1 MKSSAK
7 ASPKTLRMNPARRNG
22 LRQRVSVATIRNGA
36 FQAQVIPAIK
46 LSRILVPVDFSRASI
61 KPLSYASAIAK
72 VHGAK
77 IVLLHITKPI
87 SFCVDCGY
95 GPVNRRV
102 TDDAQIRKDRSLLR
116 RSAAKHVPPESME
129 NIIIRSGKASEQI
142 LSTAKELKA
151 DLIVLYAHEANESNS
166 VGSHE
171 TVDRVMRLAPCP
183 VLIVRAHEQDFIQPI
198 GKRRQVLQRP

>member
-7 ASPKTLRMNPARRNG
+7 ASPKTLRMNSARRNA
-22 LRQRVSVATIRNGA
+22 LRKRVSVPTIRNRA
-36 FQAQVIPAIK
+36 FQGQVIPSIK

-77 IVLLHITKPI
+77 IALLHITKPI

-95 GPVNRRV
+95 GPVNRQV
-102 TDDAQIRKDRSLLR
+102 TDDAQIRKDRSHLR
-116 RSAAKHVPPESME
+116 RSAAKHIPLESIE
-129 NIIIRSGKASEQI
+129 NIIIRSGKASERI
-142 LSTAKELKA
+142 LNTAKELKA

-171 TVDRVMRLAPCP
+171 TADRVMRLAPCP
-183 VLIVRAHEQDFIQPI
+183 VLIVRAHEHDFIQPI
-198 GKRRQVLQRP
+198 GKRQVLPQS